1 MKIKWVD
8 NRVLHELTSAIKS
21 GETDK
26 ALELISPDLPL
37 DSIPKGFHISPVLA
51 AIVYDNSRVLEA
63 LLAAGANASATND
76 MGEPLLHVA
85 AAKGSEPLVR
95 VLMTHGAD
103 VNARAVHKGHQIDG
117 RTALMAAVGSNDLTL
132 VKLLLEHGADPFAK
146 DSSGFTALA
155 FAEIFGKRVA
165 NYLRKVMASS
175 PQTSD
180 LGLHDAARAGLI
192 DRVRTL
198 LAGGTTVDAR
208 DDMGRTALH
217 WAALSGHADVAR
229 TLIEH
234 GASAR
239 ATDKSGREPLLLTCD
254 HPEVARLLLAAGADP
269 NAESGGITAFQYL
282 ALFATPEVLGALID
296 AGADLTAKSADGR
309 GILDHAK
316 SNRTAHA
323 FLKTRLGLAP
333 DAIDQIRAEL
343 KELPRLAKQPS
354 FEAAAARLG
363 ELLNRKPAPWKRR
376 KGITFFYNVSIGKY
390 LGQYFNDPE
399 AAAGDTDALFRHLA
413 RLQDEVLRDGFTL
426 AYIDSIPQ
434 DGRLPLILLPTSNK
448 YAAVL
453 ACGTNGINKGHDTEA
468 VISWLM
474 EMEKENPFVLAG
486 CGLDFLDGRFSAP
499 VKNAD
504 ALAERM
510 IAFCPDMVDQAQFSI
525 HSLTRPAQIK
535 ALAAELT
542 KTGWFGFWWD

>member
-1 MKIKWVD
+1 MKIKWVE
-8 NRVLHELTSAIKS
+8 NRALHDLTSAIKS
-21 GETDK
+21 GETET
-26 ALELISPDLPL
+26 ALALIRPDLPL
-37 DSIPKGFHISPVLA
+37 DSVPKGFHISPVLA

-85 AAKGSEPLVR
+85 AAKGSDTLVR
-95 VLMTHGAD
+95 VLIAHGAD
-103 VNARAVHKGHQIDG
+103 VNARAVHKGHQFDG
-117 RTALMAAVGSNDLTL
+117 RTPLMAAVGSNDLTL
-132 VKLLLEHGADPFAK
+132 VKLLLERGADPFAK

-165 NYLRKVMASS
+165 NYLRKIMANS

-192 DRVRTL
+192 DRVRQL
-198 LAGGTTVDAR
+198 LAEGTTVDAR

-229 TLIEH
+229 ALIEH

-239 ATDKSGREPLLLTCD
+239 ATDKGGREPLLLTSD
-254 HPEVARLLLAAGADP
+254 YPEVARLLLAAGADP

-296 AGADLTAKSADGR
+296 AGANLTAKSADGR

-316 SNRTAHA
+316 SNRKAHA

-333 DAIDQIRAEL
+333 DAIDRIRAEL
-343 KELPRLAKQPS
+343 KELPRLAKQPA
-354 FEAAAARLG
+354 FEAAAARIG
-363 ELLNRKPAPWKRR
+363 EALNRKPAPWKRR
-376 KGITFFYNVSIGKY
+376 KGITFFYNVSIGKH
-390 LGQYFNDPE
+390 LGTYFNEPG
-399 AAAGDTDALFRHLA
+399 AAGDPDALFLLLA

-426 AYIDSIPQ
+426 AYVDSIPQ
-434 DGRLPLILLPTSNK
+434 DGRVPLILLPTSNK

-486 CGLDFLDGRFSAP
+486 CGLDFLDGRFNAP
-499 VKNAD
+499 VRNPE

-525 HSLTRPAQIK
+525 HILSRPEQVK

-542 KTGWFGFWWD
+542 RTGWFGFWWD